1 MKKTLLFT
9 LGLLAAS
16 TTAWADVVDFLSTSG
31 FKAYKIQARRG
42 PNAAGTGYDDNS
54 GKGFMLTNKDS
65 ESDLKA
71 YANWYHG
78 KKFYNETYS
87 ATNLHH
93 NFLLI
98 KADYGTFIYSLGKNA
113 YLATGNDNSVSFATT
128 PTTATINTSGNDA
141 TYKYYI
147 TTSNNRQVNFNTW
160 GGDTG
165 VSGNGT
171 AKDEGSL
178 FTFVENTQYTV
189 DEATITTIKEAI
201 ETYTKEYYLSEVEGI
216 KSHLDEV
223 GYPTQADYETLETAL
238 NTATTKDAAAT
249 ALQNFY
255 NSVKYPEDGKA
266 YYIEGVNR
274 GGTRTGYV
282 YFNGTQL
289 KFATKL
295 ATTMPDEAIY
305 YCHKLG
311 DRKYMFTTKDGKYLM
326 YANDNDGESKG
337 MEDAYDAN
345 KNTLTLQPMSYNASS
360 PYNCNNDVL
369 TVNKNTVGLFLI
381 RGKRAYAKKTEVAN
395 KDFYLMAGFHSGNF
409 HAQES
414 TSVYYTT
421 NEQTSAFKFVEVPQ
435 PQNNAIKTTAVKLSD
450 AADAETYNL
459 ATYSSPFATTLPN
472 DMKAYT
478 VKNENGTYNL
488 SRLNL
493 TDQVLPANTGVIL
506 LAANEATT
514 TTFTPVPATT
524 APEAPTDNKLQATSG
539 AAVTV
544 DAATNAYIFTAK
556 DDKVAFFGL
565 LSSDPDK
572 RKINAFKAYLT
583 VGSNA
588 APRLSLNFG
597 DDNVTTGI
605 NTITNGEQK
614 ADIIYDLSGRRVM
627 NVQRAGVYIVNGQKR
642 LIK

>member
-1 MKKTLLFT
+1 MKKILLFT

-16 TTAWADVVDFLSTSG
+16 TTAWADVVDFLSPTSG
-31 FKAYKIQARRG
+31 IKAYKIQARRG

-78 KKFYNETYS
+78 KTFYNETYS

-289 KFATKL
+289 KFATDL

-409 HAQES
+409 HAQEN
-414 TSVYYTT
+414 TTVYYTT
-421 NEQTSAFKFVEVPQ
+421 DAQTSAFKFVEVTQ

-478 VKNENGTYNL
+478 VKNENGTYKL

-506 LAANEATT
+506 ASNEAN
-514 TTFTPVPATT
+514 TFIPVPATT
-524 APEAPTDNKLQATSG
+524 APEAPTDNQLQATSG

-544 DAATNAYIFTAK
+544 DPATNAYIFTAK
-556 DDKVAFFGL
+556 DNVAFFGL
-565 LSSDPDK
+565 LSSETSMRRIK
-572 RKINAFKAYLT
+572 AFKAYLT

>member
-42 PNAAGTGYDDNS
+42 PNAAGTAYDDNS
-54 GKGFMLTNKDS
+54 GKGFMLTNKNS

-71 YANWYHG
+71 YANWYQG
-78 KKFYNETYS
+78 TTFFNETYS
-87 ATNLHH
+87 AANLHH

-113 YLATGNDNSVSFATT
+113 YLATGDNSSVSFATT

-147 TTSNNRQVNFNTW
+147 TTSNNRQVNFNTY
-160 GGDTG
+160 GESTGTG
-165 VSGNGT
+165 VSGFGT
-171 AKDEGSL
+171 SKDNGSL
-178 FTFVENTQYTV
+178 FTFVENTEYTV
-189 DEATITTIKEAI
+189 DETTITTIKKAI

-223 GYPTQADYETLETAL
+223 GYPTQADYDALKTAL

-289 KFATKL
+289 KFATEL
-295 ATTMPDEAIY
+295 ATPMPDEAIY

-326 YANDNDGESKG
+326 FAADENGERKG

-360 PYNCNNDVL
+360 PYTTNNDVL

-381 RGKRAYAKKTEVAN
+381 RGKRAYNTAWAN
-395 KDFYLMAGFHSGNF
+395 YDFYLMASFGTGKFHSSGN
-409 HAQES
+409 

-421 NEQTSAFKFVEVPQ
+421 DAQTSAFKFVEA
-435 PQNNAIKTTAVKLSD
+435 PQNNTITTRAVRLSD

-478 VKNENGTYNL
+478 VKNENGNYYL

-506 LAANEATT
+506 ASNEAN
-514 TTFTPVPATT
+514 TFIPVPATT
-524 APEAPTDNKLQATSG
+524 APEAPTDNQLQATSG

-544 DAATNAYIFTAK
+544 DPATNAYIFTKNK
-556 DDKVAFFGL
+556 DNVAFFGL
-565 LSSDPDK
+565 LSSNTSL
-572 RKINAFKAYLT
+572 RKIEAFKAYLT
-583 VGSNA
+583 VVSNA

-627 NVQRAGVYIVNGQKR
+627 NVQRAGIYIVNGQKR

>member
-16 TTAWADVVDFLSTSG
+16 TTAWADAVDFLSPSG

-54 GKGFMLTNKDS
+54 GKGFMLTNENN

-71 YANWYHG
+71 YANWYRG
-78 KKFYNETYS
+78 KTFYNVTYN

-113 YLATGNDNSVSFATT
+113 YLATGDDSSVSFATT

-147 TTSNNRQVNFNTW
+147 TTSNNRQVNFNDY
-160 GGDTG
+160 GRETG
-165 VSGNGT
+165 VSGYGT
-171 AKDEGSL
+171 SKDAGSL
-178 FTFVENTQYTV
+178 FTFVENTEYTV
-189 DEATITTIKEAI
+189 DEATITTIKKAI
-201 ETYTKEYYLSEVEGI
+201 ETYTKEYYLNDVEGI
-216 KSHLDEV
+216 KSHLGEV
-223 GYPTQADYETLETAL
+223 GYPTQADYDALKTAL
-238 NTATTKDAAAT
+238 NTATTKDAATT
-249 ALQNFY
+249 AWQNFY

-282 YFNGTQL
+282 YYNGTQL
-289 KFATKL
+289 KFATEL
-295 ATTMPDEAIY
+295 ATPMPDEAIY

-326 YANDNDGESKG
+326 YATDSNGERKG

-360 PYNCNNDVL
+360 PYTCNNDVL

-381 RGKRAYAKKTEVAN
+381 RGKRAYNAQWAN
-395 KDFYLMAGFHSGNF
+395 YDFYLMAGFHSGDF
-409 HAQES
+409 HAS
-414 TSVYYTT
+414 GNTSVYYTT
-421 NEQTSAFKFVEVPQ
+421 NAQTSAFKFVEVPQ
-435 PQNNAIKTTAVKLSD
+435 PQNNTITTRAVRLSD

-478 VKNENGTYNL
+478 VKNENGNYYL

-506 LAANEATT
+506 AANEAN
-514 TTFTPVPATT
+514 TFTPVPATT
-524 APEAPTDNKLQATSG
+524 APEAPTDNQLQATSG

-544 DAATNAYIFTAK
+544 DAATNAYIFTKNK
-556 DDKVAFFGL
+556 DNVAFFGL
-565 LSSDPDK
+565 LSSDTSK
-572 RKINAFKAYLT
+572 RKIEAFKAYLT
-583 VGSNA
+583 VGSNV

-627 NVQRAGVYIVNGQKR
+627 NIQRAGIYIVNGQKR

>member
-1 MKKTLLFT
+1 MKKILLFT

-42 PNAAGTGYDDNS
+42 PNAAGTAYDDNS
-54 GKGFMLTNKDS
+54 GKGFMLTNKNS

-71 YANWYHG
+71 YANWYQG
-78 KKFYNETYS
+78 TTFFNETYS

-113 YLATGNDNSVSFATT
+113 YLATGDDSSVSFATT

-147 TTSNNRQVNFNTW
+147 TTSNNRQVNFNTY

-165 VSGNGT
+165 VSGQGT
-171 AKDEGSL
+171 AKDAGSL
-178 FTFVENTQYTV
+178 FTFVENTEYTV
-189 DEATITTIKEAI
+189 DEATITTIKQAI
-201 ETYTKEYYLSEVEGI
+201 EKYTKEYYLNDVEGI
-216 KSHLDEV
+216 KSHLGEV
-223 GYPTQADYETLETAL
+223 GYPTQAAYDALENAL

-282 YFNGTQL
+282 YYNGTQL
-289 KFATKL
+289 KFAPQL
-295 ATTMPDEAIY
+295 ATPMPEEAIY

-326 YANDNDGESKG
+326 YAADTDSERKG
-337 MEDAYDAN
+337 MEDTYDAN
-345 KNTLTLQPMSYNASS
+345 KNTLTLQPMSYNASNS
-360 PYNCNNDVL
+360 YTTNNDVL

-381 RGKRAYAKKTEVAN
+381 RGKRAYNSAWATY
-395 KDFYLMAGFHSGNF
+395 DFYLMASFDTGKFHN
-409 HAQES
+409 QEN
-414 TSVYYTT
+414 TTVYYTA
-421 NEQTSAFKFVEVPQ
+421 NAQTSAFKFVEA

-478 VKNENGTYNL
+478 VKNENGTYKL

-506 LAANEATT
+506 AANEVD
-514 TTFTPVPATT
+514 TFTPVPATT
-524 APEAPTDNKLQATSG
+524 AHESPTDNQLQATSG

-544 DAATNAYIFTAK
+544 DAATNAYIFTKNK
-556 DDKVAFFGL
+556 DNVAFFGL
-565 LSSDPDK
+565 LSSDTSK
-572 RKINAFKAYLT
+572 RKIEAFKAYLT

-627 NVQRAGVYIVNGQKR
+627 NVQRAGIYIVNGQKR

>member
-1 MKKTLLFT
+1 MKKILLFT

-31 FKAYKIQARRG
+31 FKVYKIQARRG
-42 PNAAGTGYDDNS
+42 PNAAGTAYDDNS
-54 GKGFMLTNKDS
+54 GKGFMLTNEES

-71 YANWYHG
+71 YANWYQG
-78 KKFYNETYS
+78 TKFFNKAYDK
-87 ATNLHH
+87 TNPHH

-98 KADYGTFIYSLGKNA
+98 KADYGTFVYSLGKKA
-113 YLATGNDNSVSFATT
+113 YLATGDNTSISFATT
-128 PTTATINTSGNDA
+128 PTTATINTWGNDA

-147 TTSNNRQVNFNTW
+147 TTSNNRQVNFNTY
-160 GGDTG
+160 GEDRG
-165 VSGNGT
+165 VSGYGT
-171 AKDEGSL
+171 AKDAGSL

-189 DEATITTIKEAI
+189 DETTITTIKKAI
-201 ETYTKEYYLSEVEGI
+201 ETYTKEYYLNDVEGI
-216 KSHLDEV
+216 KSHLGEV
-223 GYPTQADYETLETAL
+223 GYPTQADYDALETAL

-289 KFATKL
+289 KFATEL

-326 YANDNDGESKG
+326 FAADENGERKG

-345 KNTLTLQPMSYNASS
+345 KNTLTLQPMSYNASNS
-360 PYNCNNDVL
+360 YTCNNDVL

-381 RGKRAYAKKTEVAN
+381 RGKRAYNTVWAN
-395 KDFYLMAGFHSGNF
+395 YDFYLMASFGTGKFHSSGN
-409 HAQES
+409 

-421 NEQTSAFKFVEVPQ
+421 DAQTSAFKFVEAH
-435 PQNNAIKTTAVKLSD
+435 QNNAIKTTDVKLSE
-450 AADAETYNL
+450 AADAETYYL

-478 VKNENGTYNL
+478 VKNENGTYKL

-506 LAANEATT
+506 AANKAD
-514 TTFTPVPATT
+514 TFIPVPATT
-524 APEAPTDNKLQATSG
+524 APEAPTDNQLQATSG

-544 DAATNAYIFTAK
+544 DPATNAYIFTKNK
-556 DDKVAFFGL
+556 DNVAFFGL
-565 LSSDPDK
+565 LSSDTSK
-572 RKINAFKAYLT
+572 RKIEAFKAYLT

-627 NVQRAGVYIVNGQKR
+627 NIQRAGIYIVNGQKR

>member
-42 PNAAGTGYDDNS
+42 PNAAGTAYDNNS
-54 GKGFMLTNKDS
+54 GKGFMLTNERS

-71 YANWYHG
+71 YANWYQG
-78 KKFYNETYS
+78 TTFFNETYK

-113 YLATGNDNSVSFATT
+113 YLATGDDSSVSFATT

-147 TTSNNRQVNFNTW
+147 TTSNNRQVNFNDY
-160 GGDTG
+160 GRETG
-165 VSGNGT
+165 VSGYGT
-171 AKDEGSL
+171 SKDAGSL
-178 FTFVENTQYTV
+178 FTFVENTEYTV
-189 DEATITTIKEAI
+189 DEATITTIKKAI
-201 ETYTKEYYLSEVEGI
+201 ETYTKEYYLNDVEGI
-216 KSHLDEV
+216 KSHLGEV
-223 GYPTQADYETLETAL
+223 GYPTQADYDALKTAL
-238 NTATTKDAAAT
+238 NTATTKDAATT
-249 ALQNFY
+249 AWQNFY

-266 YYIEGVNR
+266 YYIEGVSR

-282 YFNGTQL
+282 YYNGTQL
-289 KFATKL
+289 KFATEL
-295 ATTMPDEAIY
+295 ATPMPDEAIY

-326 YANDNDGESKG
+326 YATDSNGERKG

-360 PYNCNNDVL
+360 PYTCNNDVL

-381 RGKRAYAKKTEVAN
+381 RGKRAYNAQWAN
-395 KDFYLMAGFHSGNF
+395 YDFYLMAGFHSGDF
-409 HAQES
+409 HAS
-414 TSVYYTT
+414 GNTSVYYTT
-421 NEQTSAFKFVEVPQ
+421 NAQTSAFKFVEVPQ
-435 PQNNAIKTTAVKLSD
+435 PQNNTITTRAVRLSD

-459 ATYSSPFATTLPN
+459 ATYSSPFATTLPS

-478 VKNENGTYNL
+478 VKNENGTYKL

-506 LAANEATT
+506 ASNEAN
-514 TTFTPVPATT
+514 TFIPVPATT
-524 APEAPTDNKLQATSG
+524 APEAPTDNQLQATSG
-539 AAVTV
+539 AAVTI
-544 DAATNAYIFTAK
+544 DPATNAYIFTAK
-556 DDKVAFFGL
+556 NKIAFFGL
-565 LSSDPDK
+565 LSSDPNM
-572 RKINAFKAYLT
+572 RRINAFKAYLT
-583 VGSNA
+583 VESSA

-614 ADIIYDLSGRRVM
+614 ADIIYDLSGRRVT

>member
-16 TTAWADVVDFLSTSG
+16 TTAWADAVDFLSPSGFKG

-42 PNAAGTGYDDNS
+42 PNAAGTAYADDS
-54 GKGFMLTNKDS
+54 GKGFMLTNEES

-71 YANWYHG
+71 YANWYQG
-78 KKFYNETYS
+78 TKFFNKAYDK
-87 ATNLHH
+87 TNPHH

-98 KADYGTFIYSLGKNA
+98 KADYGTFVYSLGKKA
-113 YLATGNDNSVSFATT
+113 YLATGDNTSISFATT
-128 PTTATINTSGNDA
+128 PTTATINTWGNDA

-147 TTSNNRQVNFNTW
+147 TTSNNRQVNFNTY
-160 GGDTG
+160 GEDRG
-165 VSGNGT
+165 VSGYGT
-171 AKDEGSL
+171 AKDAGSL

-189 DEATITTIKEAI
+189 DETTITTIKKAI
-201 ETYTKEYYLSEVEGI
+201 ETYTKEYYLNDVEGI
-216 KSHLDEV
+216 KSHLGEV
-223 GYPTQADYETLETAL
+223 GYPTQADYDALETAL

-289 KFATKL
+289 KFATEL

-326 YANDNDGESKG
+326 FAADENGERKG

-345 KNTLTLQPMSYNASS
+345 KNTLTLQPMSYNASNS
-360 PYNCNNDVL
+360 YTCNNDVL

-381 RGKRAYAKKTEVAN
+381 RGKRAYNTVWAN
-395 KDFYLMAGFHSGNF
+395 YDFYLMASFGTGKFHSSGN
-409 HAQES
+409 

-421 NEQTSAFKFVEVPQ
+421 DAQTSAFKFVEAH
-435 PQNNAIKTTAVKLSD
+435 QNNAIKTTAVKLSD

-478 VKNENGTYNL
+478 VKNENGTYKL

-506 LAANEATT
+506 AANEAN
-514 TTFTPVPATT
+514 TFIPVPATT
-524 APEAPTDNKLQATSG
+524 APEAPTDNQLQATSG
-539 AAVTV
+539 AAVTI

-556 DDKVAFFGL
+556 DKVAFFGL
-565 LSSDPDK
+565 LSSETNK
-572 RKINAFKAYLT
+572 RRIKAFKAYLT
-583 VGSNA
+583 VESNA

>member
-16 TTAWADVVDFLSTSG
+16 TTAWADVVDFLSTDG

-78 KKFYNETYS
+78 KTFYNETYS

-414 TSVYYTT
+414 TTVYYTT
-421 NEQTSAFKFVEVPQ
+421 DAQTSAFKFVEA

-478 VKNENGTYNL
+478 AKNENGTYNL

-524 APEAPTDNKLQATSG
+524 APEAPTDNQLQATSG

-627 NVQRAGVYIVNGQKR
+627 NVQRAGIYIVNGQKR

>member
-1 MKKTLLFT
+1 MKKILLFT

-54 GKGFMLTNKDS
+54 GKGFMLTNKNN
-65 ESDLKA
+65 ETDLKA

-87 ATNLHH
+87 ADNLHH

-113 YLATGNDNSVSFATT
+113 YLATGDDSSVSFATT

-147 TTSNNRQVNFNTW
+147 TTSNNRQVNFNDY
-160 GGDTG
+160 GRETG
-165 VSGNGT
+165 VSGYGT
-171 AKDEGSL
+171 SKDAGSL
-178 FTFVENTQYTV
+178 FTFVKNTEYTV
-189 DEATITTIKEAI
+189 DEATINTIKEAI
-201 ETYTKEYYLSEVEGI
+201 KTYTKEYYLSDANSI
-216 KSHLDEV
+216 KSHLGEV
-223 GYPTQADYETLETAL
+223 GYPTQAAYDALETAL

-282 YFNGTQL
+282 YYNGTQL
-289 KFATKL
+289 KFATEL
-295 ATTMPDEAIY
+295 ATSMPDEAIY

-326 YANDNDGESKG
+326 YATDSNGESKG

-360 PYNCNNDVL
+360 PYTCNNDVL

-381 RGKRAYAKKTEVAN
+381 RGKRAYNARWAN
-395 KDFYLMAGFHSGNF
+395 YDFYLMASFSSGNF
-409 HAQES
+409 HAQEN
-414 TSVYYTT
+414 TTVYYTT
-421 NEQTSAFKFVEVPQ
+421 DAQTSAFKFVEVPQ

-459 ATYSSPFATTLPN
+459 ATYSSPFATTLPS

-478 VKNENGTYNL
+478 VKNENGTYKL

-506 LAANEATT
+506 AANKDD
-514 TTFTPVPATT
+514 TFIPVPATT
-524 APEAPTDNKLQATSG
+524 APEAPTDNQLQATSG

-544 DAATNAYIFTAK
+544 DAATNAYIFTKNK
-556 DDKVAFFGL
+556 DNVAFFGL
-565 LSSDPDK
+565 LSSDTSK
-572 RKINAFKAYLT
+572 RKIEAFKAYLT

-627 NVQRAGVYIVNGQKR
+627 NIQRAGIYIVNGQKR

>member
-16 TTAWADVVDFLSTSG
+16 TTAWADAVDFLSTSG

-42 PNAAGTGYDDNS
+42 PNAAGTGYDENS
-54 GKGFMLTNKDS
+54 EKGFMLTNYKS

-78 KKFYNETYS
+78 KTFYNETYS

-113 YLATGNDNSVSFATT
+113 YLATGDNNSVSFATT

-147 TTSNNRQVNFNTW
+147 TTSNNRQVNFNTY
-160 GGDTG
+160 GEDRG
-165 VSGNGT
+165 VSGYGT
-171 AKDEGSL
+171 AKDAGSL

-201 ETYTKEYYLSEVEGI
+201 KTYTKEYYLSDVEGI
-216 KSHLDEV
+216 KSHLGEV
-223 GYPTQADYETLETAL
+223 GYPTQAAYDALENAL

-266 YYIEGVNR
+266 YYIYGVNR
-274 GGTRTGYV
+274 GCTRTGYV

-289 KFATKL
+289 KFAPQL
-295 ATTMPDEAIY
+295 ATPMPDEAIY

-326 YANDNDGESKG
+326 YATDSNGESKG

-345 KNTLTLQPMSYNASS
+345 KNTLTLQPMSYNANS

-381 RGKRAYAKKTEVAN
+381 RGKRAYNTRWAN
-395 KDFYLMAGFHSGNF
+395 YDFYLMASFSSGNF
-409 HAQES
+409 HAQEN
-414 TSVYYTT
+414 TTVYYTT
-421 NEQTSAFKFVEVPQ
+421 DAQTSAFKFVEVPQ
-435 PQNNAIKTTAVKLSD
+435 PQNNAITTIAVKLSD

-478 VKNENGTYNL
+478 VKNENGNYYL

-506 LAANEATT
+506 ASNEAN
-514 TTFTPVPATT
+514 TFIPVPATT
-524 APEAPTDNKLQATSG
+524 APEAPTDNQLQATSG

-544 DAATNAYIFTAK
+544 DPATNAYIFTAK
-556 DDKVAFFGL
+556 DNVAFFGL
-565 LSSDPDK
+565 LSSSMRRIK
-572 RKINAFKAYLT
+572 AFKAYLT
-583 VGSNA
+583 VESNA

>member
-31 FKAYKIQARRG
+31 FKVYKIQARRG
-42 PNAAGTGYDDNS
+42 PNAAGTAYGDNS
-54 GKGFMLTNKDS
+54 GKGFMLTNKNS

-71 YANWYHG
+71 YANWYQG
-78 KKFYNETYS
+78 TTFFNETYS

-113 YLATGNDNSVSFATT
+113 YLATGDDSSVSFATT

-147 TTSNNRQVNFNTW
+147 TTSNNRQVNFNTY

-165 VSGNGT
+165 VSGQGT
-171 AKDEGSL
+171 AKDAGSL

-201 ETYTKEYYLSEVEGI
+201 KTYTKEYYLSDVEGI
-216 KSHLDEV
+216 KSHLGEV
-223 GYPTQADYETLETAL
+223 GYPTQADYDALETAL
-238 NTATTKDAAAT
+238 KTATTKDAAAT
-249 ALQNFY
+249 ALLNFY

-266 YYIEGVNR
+266 YYIEGVSR

-289 KFATKL
+289 KFATEL
-295 ATTMPDEAIY
+295 ATPMPDEAIY

-326 YANDNDGESKG
+326 YATDSNGENKG

-345 KNTLTLQPMSYNASS
+345 KNTLTLQPMSYDATRNS
-360 PYNCNNDVL
+360 YTCNNDLL

-381 RGKRAYAKKTEVAN
+381 RGKRAYNTAWAN
-395 KDFYLMAGFHSGNF
+395 YDFYLMAGFHSGNF
-409 HAQES
+409 HAS
-414 TSVYYTT
+414 SNNTVYYTT
-421 NEQTSAFKFVEVPQ
+421 NEQTSAFKFVEA
-435 PQNNAIKTTAVKLSD
+435 PQNNAITTTAVKLSD

-478 VKNENGTYNL
+478 VKNENGTYYL

-506 LAANEATT
+506 AANKATT
-514 TTFTPVPATT
+514 TPFTPVPATT
-524 APEAPTDNKLQATSG
+524 APEAPTDNQLQATSG
-539 AAVTV
+539 AAVTI

-556 DDKVAFFGL
+556 DKVAFFGL
-565 LSSDPDK
+565 LSNNPNMRSIK
-572 RKINAFKAYLT
+572 AFKAYLI

>member
-16 TTAWADVVDFLSTSG
+16 TTAWADAVDFLSPSG

-54 GKGFMLTNKDS
+54 GKGFMLTNENN

-71 YANWYHG
+71 YANWYRG
-78 KKFYNETYS
+78 KTFYNVTYN

-113 YLATGNDNSVSFATT
+113 YLATGDDSSVSFATT

-147 TTSNNRQVNFNTW
+147 TTSNNRQVNFNDY
-160 GGDTG
+160 GRETG
-165 VSGNGT
+165 VSGYGT
-171 AKDEGSL
+171 SKDAGSL
-178 FTFVENTQYTV
+178 FTFVENTEYTV
-189 DEATITTIKEAI
+189 DEATITTIKKAI
-201 ETYTKEYYLSEVEGI
+201 ETYTKEYYLNDVEGI
-216 KSHLDEV
+216 KSHLGEV
-223 GYPTQADYETLETAL
+223 GYPTQADYDALKTAL
-238 NTATTKDAAAT
+238 NTATTKDAATT
-249 ALQNFY
+249 AWQNFY

-282 YFNGTQL
+282 YYNGTQL
-289 KFATKL
+289 KFATEL
-295 ATTMPDEAIY
+295 ATPMPDEAIY

-326 YANDNDGESKG
+326 YATDSNGERKG

-360 PYNCNNDVL
+360 PYTCNNDVL

-381 RGKRAYAKKTEVAN
+381 RGKRAYNAQWAN
-395 KDFYLMAGFHSGNF
+395 YDFYLMAGFHSGDF
-409 HAQES
+409 HAS
-414 TSVYYTT
+414 GNTSVYYTT
-421 NEQTSAFKFVEVPQ
+421 NAQTSAFKFVEMPQ
-435 PQNNAIKTTAVKLSD
+435 PQNNTITTRAVRLSD

-478 VKNENGTYNL
+478 VKNENGNYYL

-506 LAANEATT
+506 AANEAN
-514 TTFTPVPATT
+514 TFTPVPATT
-524 APEAPTDNKLQATSG
+524 APEAPTDNQLQATSG

-544 DAATNAYIFTAK
+544 DAATNAYIFTKNK
-556 DDKVAFFGL
+556 DNVAFFGL
-565 LSSDPDK
+565 LSSDTSK
-572 RKINAFKAYLT
+572 RKIEAFKAYLT

-627 NVQRAGVYIVNGQKR
+627 NIQRAGIYIVNGQKR

>member
-1 MKKTLLFT
+1 M
-9 LGLLAAS
+9 
-16 TTAWADVVDFLSTSG
+16 
-31 FKAYKIQARRG
+31 
-42 PNAAGTGYDDNS
+42 
-54 GKGFMLTNKDS
+54 
-65 ESDLKA
+65 
-71 YANWYHG
+71 
-78 KKFYNETYS
+78 
-87 ATNLHH
+87 H
-93 NFLLI
+93 N
-98 KADYGTFIYSLGKNA
+98 
-113 YLATGNDNSVSFATT
+113 LATGDDSSVSFATT

-147 TTSNNRQVNFNTW
+147 TTSNNRQVNFNDY
-160 GGDTG
+160 GRETG
-165 VSGNGT
+165 VSGYGT
-171 AKDEGSL
+171 SKDAGSL
-178 FTFVENTQYTV
+178 FTFVENTEYTV
-189 DEATITTIKEAI
+189 DEATITTIKKAI
-201 ETYTKEYYLSEVEGI
+201 ETYTKEYYLNDVEGI
-216 KSHLDEV
+216 KSHLGEV
-223 GYPTQADYETLETAL
+223 GYPTQADYDALKTAL
-238 NTATTKDAAAT
+238 NTATTKDAATT
-249 ALQNFY
+249 AWQNFY

-282 YFNGTQL
+282 YYNGTQL
-289 KFATKL
+289 KFATQL
-295 ATTMPDEAIY
+295 ETPMPEEAIY

-369 TVNKNTVGLFLI
+369 IVNKNTVGLFLI

-395 KDFYLMAGFHSGNF
+395 KDFYLMANFSTTNF

-414 TSVYYTT
+414 TTVYYTT
-421 NEQTSAFKFVEVPQ
+421 DAHTSAFKFVEVPQ

-478 VKNENGTYNL
+478 IKNENGTYKL

-506 LAANEATT
+506 ASNEAN
-514 TTFTPVPATT
+514 TFIPVPATT
-524 APEAPTDNKLQATSG
+524 APEAPTDIQLQATSG

-544 DAATNAYIFTAK
+544 DPATNAYIFTAK
-556 DDKVAFFGL
+556 DNVAFFGL
-565 LSSDPDK
+565 LSSSMRRIK
-572 RKINAFKAYLT
+572 AFKAYLT
-583 VGSNA
+583 VESNA

-627 NVQRAGVYIVNGQKR
+627 NVQRAGIYIVNGQKR

>member
-42 PNAAGTGYDDNS
+42 PNAAGTAYSDNS
-54 GKGFMLTNKDS
+54 GKGFMLTNKNS

-71 YANWYHG
+71 YANWYQG
-78 KKFYNETYS
+78 TTFFNETYK

-113 YLATGNDNSVSFATT
+113 YLATGDDSSVSFATT

-147 TTSNNRQVNFNTW
+147 TTSNNRQVNFNDY
-160 GGDTG
+160 GGSTG
-165 VSGNGT
+165 VSGFGT
-171 AKDEGSL
+171 SKDNGSL
-178 FTFVENTQYTV
+178 FTFVENTEYTV
-189 DEATITTIKEAI
+189 DEATITTIKKAI
-201 ETYTKEYYLSEVEGI
+201 KTYTKEYYLSDVEGI
-216 KSHLDEV
+216 KSHLGEV
-223 GYPTQADYETLETAL
+223 GYPTQADYDALETAL
-238 NTATTKDAAAT
+238 STATTKDAAAT

-289 KFATKL
+289 KFATEL
-295 ATTMPDEAIY
+295 ATPMPDEAIY

-326 YANDNDGESKG
+326 YAADTDSERKG
-337 MEDAYDAN
+337 MEDTYDAN
-345 KNTLTLQPMSYNASS
+345 KNTLTLQPMSYNASNS
-360 PYNCNNDVL
+360 YTTNNDVL

-381 RGKRAYAKKTEVAN
+381 RGKRAYNSAWATY
-395 KDFYLMAGFHSGNF
+395 DFYLMASFDTGKFHN
-409 HAQES
+409 QEN
-414 TSVYYTT
+414 TTVYYTA
-421 NEQTSAFKFVEVPQ
+421 NAQTSAFKFVEA
-435 PQNNAIKTTAVKLSD
+435 PQNNAITTTAVKLSD

-478 VKNENGTYNL
+478 VKNENGTYYL

-506 LAANEATT
+506 AANKATT
-514 TTFTPVPATT
+514 TPFTPVPATT
-524 APEAPTDNKLQATSG
+524 APEAPTDNQLQATSG
-539 AAVTV
+539 AAVTI
-544 DAATNAYIFTAK
+544 DPATNAYIFTAK
-556 DDKVAFFGL
+556 DNVAFFGL
-565 LSSDPDK
+565 LSNNPNMRSIK
-572 RKINAFKAYLT
+572 AFKAYLT

-627 NVQRAGVYIVNGQKR
+627 NVQRAGIYIVNGQKR

>member
-1 MKKTLLFT
+1 MKKILLFT

-42 PNAAGTGYDDNS
+42 PNAAGTAYDDNS
-54 GKGFMLTNKDS
+54 GKGFMLTNETS

-71 YANWYHG
+71 YANWYQG
-78 KKFYNETYS
+78 TTFFNETYN
-87 ATNLHH
+87 ATNPHH

-113 YLATGNDNSVSFATT
+113 YLATGDDSSVSFATT

-147 TTSNNRQVNFNTW
+147 TTSNNRQVNFNDY
-160 GGDTG
+160 GGSTG
-165 VSGNGT
+165 VSGFGT
-171 AKDEGSL
+171 SKDNGSL
-178 FTFVENTQYTV
+178 FTFVENTGYTV
-189 DEATITTIKEAI
+189 DEATITTIKKAI
-201 ETYTKEYYLSEVEGI
+201 ETYTKEYYLNDVEGI
-216 KSHLDEV
+216 KSHLGEV
-223 GYPTQADYETLETAL
+223 GYPTQAAYDALETAL

-282 YFNGTQL
+282 YYNGTQL
-289 KFATKL
+289 KFATEL
-295 ATTMPDEAIY
+295 ATSMPDEAIY

-326 YANDNDGESKG
+326 YATDSNGESKG

-369 TVNKNTVGLFLI
+369 IVNKNTVGLFLI
-381 RGKRAYAKKTEVAN
+381 RGKRAYNARWAN
-395 KDFYLMAGFHSGNF
+395 YDFYLMASFSSGNF
-409 HAQES
+409 HAQEN
-414 TSVYYTT
+414 TTVYYTT
-421 NEQTSAFKFVEVPQ
+421 DAQTSAFKFVEVPQ

-459 ATYSSPFATTLPN
+459 ATYSSPFATTLPS

-478 VKNENGTYNL
+478 VKNENGTYKL

-506 LAANEATT
+506 AANKDD
-514 TTFTPVPATT
+514 TFIPVPATT
-524 APEAPTDNKLQATSG
+524 APEAPTDNQLQATSG

-556 DDKVAFFGL
+556 NNVAFFGL
-565 LSSDPDK
+565 LSSSMRSIK
-572 RKINAFKAYLT
+572 AFKAYLT
-583 VGSNA
+583 VESNA

-614 ADIIYDLSGRRVM
+614 ADIIYDLSGRRIM

>member
-16 TTAWADVVDFLSTSG
+16 TTAWADAVDFLSPSG

-54 GKGFMLTNKDS
+54 GKGFMLTNENN

-71 YANWYHG
+71 YANWYRG
-78 KKFYNETYS
+78 KTFYNVTYN

-113 YLATGNDNSVSFATT
+113 YLATGDDSSVSFATT

-147 TTSNNRQVNFNTW
+147 TTSNNRQVNFNTY

-165 VSGNGT
+165 VSGQGT
-171 AKDEGSL
+171 AKDAGSL

-201 ETYTKEYYLSEVEGI
+201 KTYTKEYYLSDVEGI
-216 KSHLDEV
+216 KSHLGEV
-223 GYPTQADYETLETAL
+223 GYPTQADYDALETAL
-238 NTATTKDAAAT
+238 KTATTKDAAAT

-266 YYIEGVNR
+266 YYIEGVSR

-289 KFATKL
+289 KFATEL
-295 ATTMPDEAIY
+295 ATPMPDEAIY

-326 YANDNDGESKG
+326 YATDSNGESKG

-345 KNTLTLQPMSYNASS
+345 KNTLTLQPMSYNASNS
-360 PYNCNNDVL
+360 YNCNNDVL

-381 RGKRAYAKKTEVAN
+381 RGKRAYNAQWAN
-395 KDFYLMAGFHSGNF
+395 YDFYLMAGFHSGDF
-409 HAQES
+409 HAS
-414 TSVYYTT
+414 GNTSVYYTT
-421 NEQTSAFKFVEVPQ
+421 NAQTSAFKFVEVPQ

-459 ATYSSPFATTLPN
+459 ATYSSPFATTLPS

-478 VKNENGTYNL
+478 VKNENGNYYL

-506 LAANEATT
+506 ASNEAN
-514 TTFTPVPATT
+514 TFIPVPATT
-524 APEAPTDNKLQATSG
+524 APEAPTDNQLQATSG

-544 DAATNAYIFTAK
+544 DPATNAYIFTAK
-556 DDKVAFFGL
+556 DNVAFFGL
-565 LSSDPDK
+565 LSNTPNMRSIK
-572 RKINAFKAYLT
+572 AFKAYLT

>member
-16 TTAWADVVDFLSTSG
+16 TTAWADAVDFLSTSG

-42 PNAAGTGYDDNS
+42 PNAAGTNYDDNS
-54 GKGFMLTNKDS
+54 GKGFMLTNGTS

-71 YANWYHG
+71 YANWYQG
-78 KKFYNETYS
+78 KKFFNKTYN
-87 ATNLHH
+87 ATNPHH

-113 YLATGNDNSVSFATT
+113 YLATGDDSSVSFATT

-147 TTSNNRQVNFNTW
+147 TTSNNRQVNFNTY

-165 VSGNGT
+165 GSGQGT
-171 AKDEGSL
+171 AKDAGSL
-178 FTFVENTQYTV
+178 FTFVENTEYTV
-189 DEATITTIKEAI
+189 DEATITTIKQAI
-201 ETYTKEYYLSEVEGI
+201 EKYTKEYYLNDVEGI
-216 KSHLDEV
+216 KSHLGEV
-223 GYPTQADYETLETAL
+223 GYPTQADYDALKTAL
-238 NTATTKDAAAT
+238 NTATTKDAATT
-249 ALQNFY
+249 AWQNFY

-282 YFNGTQL
+282 YYNGTQL
-289 KFATKL
+289 KFATEL
-295 ATTMPDEAIY
+295 ATPMPDEAIY

-326 YANDNDGESKG
+326 YATDSNGERKG

-360 PYNCNNDVL
+360 PYTCNNDVL

-381 RGKRAYAKKTEVAN
+381 RGKRAYNAQWAN
-395 KDFYLMAGFHSGNF
+395 YDFYLMAGFHSGDF
-409 HAQES
+409 HAS
-414 TSVYYTT
+414 GNTSVYYTT
-421 NEQTSAFKFVEVPQ
+421 NAQTSAFKFVEVPQ
-435 PQNNAIKTTAVKLSD
+435 PQNNTITTRAVRLSD

-478 VKNENGTYNL
+478 VKNENGNYYL

-506 LAANEATT
+506 AANEAN
-514 TTFTPVPATT
+514 TFTPVPATT
-524 APEAPTDNKLQATSG
+524 APEAPTDNQLQATSG

-544 DAATNAYIFTAK
+544 DAATNAYIFTKNK
-556 DDKVAFFGL
+556 DNVAFFGL
-565 LSSDPDK
+565 LSSDTSK
-572 RKINAFKAYLT
+572 RKIEAFKAYLT

-627 NVQRAGVYIVNGQKR
+627 NIQRAGIYIVNGQKR

>member
-16 TTAWADVVDFLSTSG
+16 TTAWADAVDFLSTSG

-42 PNAAGTGYDDNS
+42 PNAAGTAYDDNS
-54 GKGFMLTNKDS
+54 GKGFMLTNETS

-71 YANWYHG
+71 YANWYQG
-78 KKFYNETYS
+78 KKFFNETYR
-87 ATNLHH
+87 ANNLHH

-113 YLATGNDNSVSFATT
+113 YLATGDDSSVSFATT

-147 TTSNNRQVNFNTW
+147 TTSNNRQVNFNDY
-160 GGDTG
+160 GRETG
-165 VSGNGT
+165 VSGYGT
-171 AKDEGSL
+171 SKDAGSL
-178 FTFVENTQYTV
+178 FTFVENTEYTV
-189 DEATITTIKEAI
+189 DEATITTIKKAI
-201 ETYTKEYYLSEVEGI
+201 ETYTKEYYLNDVEGI
-216 KSHLDEV
+216 KSHLGEV
-223 GYPTQADYETLETAL
+223 GYPTQADYDALKTAL
-238 NTATTKDAAAT
+238 NTATTKDAATT
-249 ALQNFY
+249 AWQNFY

-266 YYIEGVNR
+266 YYIEGVSR

-282 YFNGTQL
+282 YYNGTQL
-289 KFATKL
+289 KFATEL
-295 ATTMPDEAIY
+295 ATPMPDEAIY

-326 YANDNDGESKG
+326 YATDSNGERKG

-360 PYNCNNDVL
+360 PYTCNNDVL

-381 RGKRAYAKKTEVAN
+381 RGKRAYNAQWAN
-395 KDFYLMAGFHSGNF
+395 YDFYLMAGFHSGDF
-409 HAQES
+409 HAS
-414 TSVYYTT
+414 GNTSVYYTT
-421 NEQTSAFKFVEVPQ
+421 NAQTSAFKFVEVPQ
-435 PQNNAIKTTAVKLSD
+435 PQNNTITTRAVRLSD

-506 LAANEATT
+506 ASNEAN
-514 TTFTPVPATT
+514 TFIPVPATT
-524 APEAPTDNKLQATSG
+524 APEAPTDNQLQATSG

-556 DDKVAFFGL
+556 DNVAFFGL
-565 LSSDPDK
+565 LSNNPNMRSIK
-572 RKINAFKAYLT
+572 AFKAYLT

-614 ADIIYDLSGRRVM
+614 ADIIYDLSGRRVT
-627 NVQRAGVYIVNGQKR
+627 NVQRAGIYIVNGQKR

>member
-1 MKKTLLFT
+1 MKKILLFT

-42 PNAAGTGYDDNS
+42 PNAAGTAYDDNS
-54 GKGFMLTNKDS
+54 GKGFMLTNETS

-71 YANWYHG
+71 YANWYQG
-78 KKFYNETYS
+78 KKFFNETYR
-87 ATNLHH
+87 ANNLHH

-113 YLATGNDNSVSFATT
+113 YLATGDDSSVSFATT

-147 TTSNNRQVNFNTW
+147 TTSNNRQVNFNDY
-160 GGDTG
+160 GRETG
-165 VSGNGT
+165 VSGYGT
-171 AKDEGSL
+171 SKDAGSL
-178 FTFVENTQYTV
+178 FTFVENTEYTV
-189 DEATITTIKEAI
+189 DEATITTIKKAI
-201 ETYTKEYYLSEVEGI
+201 ETYTKEYYLNDVEGI
-216 KSHLDEV
+216 KSHLGEV
-223 GYPTQADYETLETAL
+223 GYPTQADYDALKTAL
-238 NTATTKDAAAT
+238 NTATTKDAATT
-249 ALQNFY
+249 AWQNFY

-266 YYIEGVNR
+266 YYIEGVSR

-282 YFNGTQL
+282 YYNGTQL
-289 KFATKL
+289 KFATEL
-295 ATTMPDEAIY
+295 ATPMPDEAIY

-326 YANDNDGESKG
+326 YATDSNGERKG

-360 PYNCNNDVL
+360 PYTCNNDVL

-381 RGKRAYAKKTEVAN
+381 RGKRAYNAQWAN
-395 KDFYLMAGFHSGNF
+395 YDFYLMAGFHSGDF
-409 HAQES
+409 HAS
-414 TSVYYTT
+414 GNTSVYYTT
-421 NEQTSAFKFVEVPQ
+421 NAQTSAFKFVEVPQ
-435 PQNNAIKTTAVKLSD
+435 PQNNTITTRAVRLSD

-506 LAANEATT
+506 ASNEAN
-514 TTFTPVPATT
+514 TFIPVPATT
-524 APEAPTDNKLQATSG
+524 APEAPTDNQLQATSG

-556 DDKVAFFGL
+556 DNVAFFGL
-565 LSSDPDK
+565 LSNNPNMRSIK
-572 RKINAFKAYLT
+572 AFKAYLT

-614 ADIIYDLSGRRVM
+614 ADIIYDLSGRRVT
-627 NVQRAGVYIVNGQKR
+627 NVQHAGIYIVNGQKR

>member
-31 FKAYKIQARRG
+31 FKVYKIQARRG
-42 PNAAGTGYDDNS
+42 PNAAGTAYGDNS
-54 GKGFMLTNKDS
+54 GKGFMLTNKNS

-71 YANWYHG
+71 YANWYQG
-78 KKFYNETYS
+78 TTFFNETYS

-113 YLATGNDNSVSFATT
+113 YLATGDDSSVSFATT

-147 TTSNNRQVNFNTW
+147 TTSNNRQVNFNTY

-165 VSGNGT
+165 VSGQGT
-171 AKDEGSL
+171 AKDAGSL

-201 ETYTKEYYLSEVEGI
+201 KTYTKEYYLSDVEGI
-216 KSHLDEV
+216 KSHLGEV
-223 GYPTQADYETLETAL
+223 GYPTQADYDALETAL
-238 NTATTKDAAAT
+238 KTATTKDAAAT

-266 YYIEGVNR
+266 YYIEGVSR

-289 KFATKL
+289 KFATEL
-295 ATTMPDEAIY
+295 ATPMPDEAIY

-326 YANDNDGESKG
+326 YATDSNGENKG

-345 KNTLTLQPMSYNASS
+345 KNTLTLQPMSYDATRNS
-360 PYNCNNDVL
+360 YTCNNDLL

-381 RGKRAYAKKTEVAN
+381 RGKRAYNTAWAN
-395 KDFYLMAGFHSGNF
+395 YDFYLMAGFHSGNF
-409 HAQES
+409 HAS
-414 TSVYYTT
+414 SNNTVYYTT
-421 NEQTSAFKFVEVPQ
+421 NEQTSAFKFVEA
-435 PQNNAIKTTAVKLSD
+435 PQNNAITTTAVKLSD

-478 VKNENGTYNL
+478 VKNENGTYYL

-506 LAANEATT
+506 AANKATT
-514 TTFTPVPATT
+514 TPFTPVPTTT
-524 APEAPTDNKLQATSG
+524 APEAPTDNQLQATSG
-539 AAVTV
+539 AAVTI

-556 DDKVAFFGL
+556 DKVAFFGL
-565 LSSDPDK
+565 LSSETNK
-572 RKINAFKAYLT
+572 RRIKAFKAYLT
-583 VGSNA
+583 VESNA

-597 DDNVTTGI
+597 DDNVTTSI

-627 NVQRAGVYIVNGQKR
+627 NVQRAGIYIVNGQKR

>member
-1 MKKTLLFT
+1 MKKILLFT

-16 TTAWADVVDFLSTSG
+16 TTAWADVVDFLSTNPTNG

-42 PNAAGTGYDDNS
+42 PNAAGTAYDDNS
-54 GKGFMLTNKDS
+54 GKGFMLTNETS

-71 YANWYHG
+71 YANWYQG
-78 KKFYNETYS
+78 KKFFNETYR

-113 YLATGNDNSVSFATT
+113 YLATGDDSSVSFATT

-147 TTSNNRQVNFNTW
+147 TTSNNRQVNFNDY
-160 GGDTG
+160 GRETG
-165 VSGNGT
+165 VSGYGT
-171 AKDEGSL
+171 SKDAGSL
-178 FTFVENTQYTV
+178 FTFVENTEYTV
-189 DEATITTIKEAI
+189 DEATITTIKKAI
-201 ETYTKEYYLSEVEGI
+201 ETYTKEYYLNDVEGI
-216 KSHLDEV
+216 KSHLGEV
-223 GYPTQADYETLETAL
+223 GYPTQADYDALKTAL
-238 NTATTKDAAAT
+238 NTATTKDAATT
-249 ALQNFY
+249 AWQNFY

-295 ATTMPDEAIY
+295 ATPMPDEAIY

-326 YANDNDGESKG
+326 YATDSNGERKG

-345 KNTLTLQPMSYNASS
+345 KNTLTLQPMSYNATRNS
-360 PYNCNNDVL
+360 YDCNNDVL

-381 RGKRAYAKKTEVAN
+381 RGKRAYNAQWAN
-395 KDFYLMAGFHSGNF
+395 YDFYLMAGFHSGDF
-409 HAQES
+409 HAS
-414 TSVYYTT
+414 GNTSVYYTT
-421 NEQTSAFKFVEVPQ
+421 NAQTSAFKFVEVPQ

-459 ATYSSPFATTLPN
+459 ATYSSPFATTLPS

-478 VKNENGTYNL
+478 VKNENGNYYL

-506 LAANEATT
+506 ATNEAN
-514 TTFTPVPATT
+514 TFIPVPATT
-524 APEAPTDNKLQATSG
+524 APEAPTDNQLQATSG

-544 DAATNAYIFTAK
+544 DPATNAYIFTAK
-556 DDKVAFFGL
+556 DNVAFFGL
-565 LSSDPDK
+565 LSSNTSL
-572 RKINAFKAYLT
+572 RKIEAFKAYLT

>member
-1 MKKTLLFT
+1 MKKILLFT

-31 FKAYKIQARRG
+31 FKVYKIQARRG
-42 PNAAGTGYDDNS
+42 PNAAGTAYDDNS
-54 GKGFMLTNKDS
+54 GKGFMLTNKNS

-71 YANWYHG
+71 YANWYQG
-78 KKFYNETYS
+78 TTFFNETYS

-113 YLATGNDNSVSFATT
+113 YLATGDDSSVSFATT

-147 TTSNNRQVNFNTW
+147 TTSNNRQVNFNTY
-160 GGDTG
+160 GGSTG
-165 VSGNGT
+165 VSGFGT
-171 AKDEGSL
+171 SKDNGSL
-178 FTFVENTQYTV
+178 FTFVENTEYTV
-189 DEATITTIKEAI
+189 DEATITTIKKAI
-201 ETYTKEYYLSEVEGI
+201 ETYTKEYYLNDVEGI
-216 KSHLDEV
+216 KSHLGEV
-223 GYPTQADYETLETAL
+223 GYPTQADYDALKTAL
-238 NTATTKDAAAT
+238 NTATTKDAATT

-266 YYIEGVNR
+266 YYIEGVSR

-289 KFATKL
+289 KFATEL
-295 ATTMPDEAIY
+295 ATPMPDEAIY

-326 YANDNDGESKG
+326 YATDSNGESKG

-345 KNTLTLQPMSYNASS
+345 KNTLTLQPMSYNASNS
-360 PYNCNNDVL
+360 YNCNNDVL

-381 RGKRAYAKKTEVAN
+381 RGKRAYNAQWAN
-395 KDFYLMAGFHSGNF
+395 YDFYLMAGFHSGDF
-409 HAQES
+409 HAS
-414 TSVYYTT
+414 GNTSVYYTT
-421 NEQTSAFKFVEVPQ
+421 NAQTSAFKFVEVPQ

-459 ATYSSPFATTLPN
+459 ATYSSPFATTLPS

-478 VKNENGTYNL
+478 VKNENGNYYL

-506 LAANEATT
+506 ASNEAN
-514 TTFTPVPATT
+514 TFIPVPATT
-524 APEAPTDNKLQATSG
+524 APEAPTDNQLQATSG

-544 DAATNAYIFTAK
+544 DPATNAYIFTAK
-556 DDKVAFFGL
+556 DNVAFFGL
-565 LSSDPDK
+565 LSNNPNMRSIK
-572 RKINAFKAYLT
+572 AFKAYLT

-627 NVQRAGVYIVNGQKR
+627 NVQRAGIYIVNGQKR

>member
-16 TTAWADVVDFLSTSG
+16 TTAWADAVDFLSPSG

-54 GKGFMLTNKDS
+54 GKGFMLTNENN

-71 YANWYHG
+71 YANWYRG
-78 KKFYNETYS
+78 KTFYNVTYN

-113 YLATGNDNSVSFATT
+113 YLATGDDSSVSFATT

-147 TTSNNRQVNFNTW
+147 TTSNNRQVNFNDY
-160 GGDTG
+160 GRETG
-165 VSGNGT
+165 VSGYGT
-171 AKDEGSL
+171 SKDAGSL
-178 FTFVENTQYTV
+178 FTFVENTEYTV
-189 DEATITTIKEAI
+189 DEATITTIKKAI
-201 ETYTKEYYLSEVEGI
+201 ETYTKEYYLNDVEGI
-216 KSHLDEV
+216 KSHLGEV
-223 GYPTQADYETLETAL
+223 GYPTQADYDALKTAL
-238 NTATTKDAAAT
+238 NTATTKDAATT
-249 ALQNFY
+249 AWQNFY

-282 YFNGTQL
+282 YYNGTQL
-289 KFATKL
+289 KFATEL
-295 ATTMPDEAIY
+295 ATPMPDEAIY

-326 YANDNDGESKG
+326 YATDSNGERKG

-360 PYNCNNDVL
+360 PYTCNNDVL

-381 RGKRAYAKKTEVAN
+381 RGKRAYNAQWAN
-395 KDFYLMAGFHSGNF
+395 YDFYLMAGFHSGDF
-409 HAQES
+409 HAS
-414 TSVYYTT
+414 GNTSVYYTT
-421 NEQTSAFKFVEVPQ
+421 NAQTSAFKFVEVPQ
-435 PQNNAIKTTAVKLSD
+435 PQNNTITTRAVRLSD

-478 VKNENGTYNL
+478 VKNENGNYYL

-506 LAANEATT
+506 AANEAN
-514 TTFTPVPATT
+514 TFTPVPATT
-524 APEAPTDNKLQATSG
+524 APEPPTDNQLQATSG

-544 DAATNAYIFTAK
+544 DAATNAYIFTKNK
-556 DDKVAFFGL
+556 DNVAFFGL
-565 LSSDPDK
+565 LSSDTSK
-572 RKINAFKAYLT
+572 RKIEAFKAYLT

-627 NVQRAGVYIVNGQKR
+627 NIQRAGIYIVNGQKR

>member
-42 PNAAGTGYDDNS
+42 PNAAGTAYDDNS
-54 GKGFMLTNKDS
+54 GKGFMLTNETS

-71 YANWYHG
+71 YANWYQG
-78 KKFYNETYS
+78 KKFFNKTYR
-87 ATNLHH
+87 ANNLHH

-113 YLATGNDNSVSFATT
+113 YLATGDDSSVSFATT

-147 TTSNNRQVNFNTW
+147 TTSNNRQVNFNTY

-165 VSGNGT
+165 VSGQGT
-171 AKDEGSL
+171 AKDAGSL
-178 FTFVENTQYTV
+178 FTFVENTEYTV
-189 DEATITTIKEAI
+189 DEATITTIKQAI
-201 ETYTKEYYLSEVEGI
+201 EKYTKEYYLNDVEGI
-216 KSHLDEV
+216 KSHLGEV
-223 GYPTQADYETLETAL
+223 GYPTQADYDALKTAL
-238 NTATTKDAAAT
+238 NTATTKDAATT
-249 ALQNFY
+249 AWQNFY

-282 YFNGTQL
+282 YYNGTQL
-289 KFATKL
+289 KFAKQL
-295 ATTMPDEAIY
+295 ATPMPEEAIY

-326 YANDNDGESKG
+326 YAADTDNERKG
-337 MEDAYDAN
+337 MEDTYDAN
-345 KNTLTLQPMSYNASS
+345 KNTLTLQPMSYNASNS
-360 PYNCNNDVL
+360 YTTNNDVL

-381 RGKRAYAKKTEVAN
+381 RGKRAYNSAWATY
-395 KDFYLMAGFHSGNF
+395 DFYLMASFDTGKFHN
-409 HAQES
+409 QEN
-414 TSVYYTT
+414 TTVYYTA
-421 NEQTSAFKFVEVPQ
+421 NAQTSAFKFVEA

-478 VKNENGTYNL
+478 VKNENGTYKL

-506 LAANEATT
+506 ASNEAN
-514 TTFTPVPATT
+514 TFIPVPATT
-524 APEAPTDNKLQATSG
+524 APEAPTDNQLQATSG

-544 DAATNAYIFTAK
+544 DAATNAYIFTKNK
-556 DDKVAFFGL
+556 DNVAFFGL
-565 LSSDPDK
+565 LSSDTSK
-572 RKINAFKAYLT
+572 RKIEAFKAYLT

-627 NVQRAGVYIVNGQKR
+627 NIQRAGIYIVNGQKR

>member
-1 MKKTLLFT
+1 MKKILLFT

-16 TTAWADVVDFLSTSG
+16 TTAWADAVDFLSTSG

-42 PNAAGTGYDDNS
+42 PNAAGTAYDDNS
-54 GKGFMLTNKDS
+54 GKGFMLTNKTS

-71 YANWYHG
+71 YANWYQG
-78 KKFYNETYS
+78 KKFFNETYR
-87 ATNLHH
+87 ANNLHH

-113 YLATGNDNSVSFATT
+113 YLATGDDSSVSFATT

-147 TTSNNRQVNFNTW
+147 TTSNNRQVNFNDY
-160 GGDTG
+160 GRETG
-165 VSGNGT
+165 VSGYGT
-171 AKDEGSL
+171 SKDAGSL

-201 ETYTKEYYLSEVEGI
+201 KTYTKEYYLSDVEGI
-216 KSHLDEV
+216 KSHLGEV
-223 GYPTQADYETLETAL
+223 GYPTQADYDALETAL
-238 NTATTKDAAAT
+238 KTATTKDAAAT

-266 YYIEGVNR
+266 YYIEGVSR

-289 KFATKL
+289 KFATEL
-295 ATTMPDEAIY
+295 ATPMPDEAIY

-326 YANDNDGESKG
+326 YATDSNGESKG

-345 KNTLTLQPMSYNASS
+345 KNTLTLQPMSYNASNS
-360 PYNCNNDVL
+360 YNCNNNNDVL

-381 RGKRAYAKKTEVAN
+381 RGKRAYNAQWAN
-395 KDFYLMAGFHSGNF
+395 YDFYLMAGFHSGDF
-409 HAQES
+409 HAS
-414 TSVYYTT
+414 GNTSVYYTT
-421 NEQTSAFKFVEVPQ
+421 NAQTSAFKFVEA
-435 PQNNAIKTTAVKLSD
+435 PQNNTITTKAVRLSD
-450 AADAETYNL
+450 ATDAETYNL
-459 ATYSSPFATTLPN
+459 ATYSSPFATTLPS

-506 LAANEATT
+506 AANEAN
-514 TTFTPVPATT
+514 TFIPVPATT
-524 APEAPTDNKLQATSG
+524 APEAPTDNQLQATSG

-544 DAATNAYIFTAK
+544 APATNAYIFTAK
-556 DDKVAFFGL
+556 DNVAFFGL
-565 LSSDPDK
+565 LSSEESK
-572 RKINAFKAYLT
+572 RRINAFKAYLT
-583 VGSNA
+583 VESSA

-597 DDNVTTGI
+597 NDNVTTGI

>member
-42 PNAAGTGYDDNS
+42 PNAAGTAYDDNS
-54 GKGFMLTNKDS
+54 GKGFMLTNETS

-71 YANWYHG
+71 YANWYQG
-78 KKFYNETYS
+78 KKFFNKTYR
-87 ATNLHH
+87 ANNLHH

-113 YLATGNDNSVSFATT
+113 YLATGDDSSVSFATT

-147 TTSNNRQVNFNTW
+147 TTSNNRQVNFNTY

-165 VSGNGT
+165 VSGYGT
-171 AKDEGSL
+171 SKDAGSL
-178 FTFVENTQYTV
+178 FTFVENTEYPV
-189 DEATITTIKEAI
+189 DEATITTIKKAI
-201 ETYTKEYYLSEVEGI
+201 ETYTKEYYLNDVEGI
-216 KSHLDEV
+216 KSHLGEV
-223 GYPTQADYETLETAL
+223 GYPTQADYDALKTAL
-238 NTATTKDAAAT
+238 NTATTKDAATT
-249 ALQNFY
+249 AWQNFY

-266 YYIEGVNR
+266 YYIEGVSR

-282 YFNGTQL
+282 YYNGTQL
-289 KFATKL
+289 KFATEL
-295 ATTMPDEAIY
+295 ATPMPDEAIY

-326 YANDNDGESKG
+326 YATDSNGERKG

-360 PYNCNNDVL
+360 PYTCNNDVL

-381 RGKRAYAKKTEVAN
+381 RGKRAYNAQWAN
-395 KDFYLMAGFHSGNF
+395 YDFYLMAGFHSGDF
-409 HAQES
+409 HAS
-414 TSVYYTT
+414 GNTSVYYTT
-421 NEQTSAFKFVEVPQ
+421 NAQTSAFKFVEVPQ
-435 PQNNAIKTTAVKLSD
+435 PQNNTITTRAVRLSD

-506 LAANEATT
+506 ASNEAN
-514 TTFTPVPATT
+514 TFIPVPATT
-524 APEAPTDNKLQATSG
+524 APEAPTDNQLQATSG

-544 DAATNAYIFTAK
+544 DAATNAYIFTKNK
-556 DDKVAFFGL
+556 DNVAFFGL
-565 LSSDPDK
+565 LSSDTSK
-572 RKINAFKAYLT
+572 RKIEAFKAYLT

-627 NVQRAGVYIVNGQKR
+627 NIQRAGIYIVNGQKR

>member
-16 TTAWADVVDFLSTSG
+16 TTAWAGVVDFLSPSG

-42 PNAAGTGYDDNS
+42 PNAAGTAYDNDS
-54 GKGFMLTNKDS
+54 GKGFMLTNEES

-71 YANWYHG
+71 YANWYQG
-78 KKFYNETYS
+78 TTFFNKAYDK
-87 ATNLHH
+87 TNPHH

-113 YLATGNDNSVSFATT
+113 YLATGDNSSVSFATT

-147 TTSNNRQVNFNTW
+147 TTSNNRQVNFNDY
-160 GGDTG
+160 GGSTG

-171 AKDEGSL
+171 VKDAGSL
-178 FTFVENTQYTV
+178 FTFVENTEYTV
-189 DEATITTIKEAI
+189 DEATITTIKKAI
-201 ETYTKEYYLSEVEGI
+201 ETYTKEYYLNDVEDI
-216 KSHLDEV
+216 KSHLGEV
-223 GYPTQADYETLETAL
+223 GYPTQAAYDALKTAL
-238 NTATTKDAAAT
+238 NTATTKNAAAT

-266 YYIEGVNR
+266 YYIEGVSR

-289 KFATKL
+289 KFATEL
-295 ATTMPDEAIY
+295 ATPMPDEAIY

-326 YANDNDGESKG
+326 FAADENGERKG

-345 KNTLTLQPMSYNASS
+345 KNTLTLQPMSYDTRDS
-360 PYNCNNDVL
+360 YTCNNDLL

-381 RGKRAYAKKTEVAN
+381 RGKRAYNTVGAN
-395 KDFYLMAGFHSGNF
+395 YDFYLMASFGTGKFHSSYN
-409 HAQES
+409 
-414 TSVYYTT
+414 TTVYYTT
-421 NEQTSAFKFVEVPQ
+421 DAQTSAFKFVEVPQ

-478 VKNENGTYNL
+478 VKNENGNYYL

-506 LAANEATT
+506 AANKAD
-514 TTFTPVPATT
+514 TFIPVPATT
-524 APEAPTDNKLQATSG
+524 APEAPTDNQLQATSG

-544 DAATNAYIFTAK
+544 DPATNAYIFTAK
-556 DDKVAFFGL
+556 DNVAFFGL
-565 LSSDPDK
+565 LSSETNK
-572 RKINAFKAYLT
+572 RSINAFKAYLT
-583 VGSNA
+583 VESSA

-614 ADIIYDLSGRRVM
+614 AEIIYDLSGRRVM

>member
-1 MKKTLLFT
+1 MKKILLFT

-42 PNAAGTGYDDNS
+42 PNAAGTAYDDNS
-54 GKGFMLTNKDS
+54 GKGFMLTNETS

-71 YANWYHG
+71 YANWYQG
-78 KKFYNETYS
+78 KKFFNKTYR
-87 ATNLHH
+87 ANNLHH

-113 YLATGNDNSVSFATT
+113 YLATGDDSSVSFATT

-147 TTSNNRQVNFNTW
+147 TTSNNRQVNFNTY

-165 VSGNGT
+165 VSGQGT
-171 AKDEGSL
+171 AKDASSL
-178 FTFVENTQYTV
+178 FTFVENTEYTV
-189 DEATITTIKEAI
+189 DEATITTIKQAI
-201 ETYTKEYYLSEVEGI
+201 EKYTKEYYLNDVEGI
-216 KSHLDEV
+216 KSHLGEV
-223 GYPTQADYETLETAL
+223 GYPTQADYDALKTAL
-238 NTATTKDAAAT
+238 NTATTKDAATT
-249 ALQNFY
+249 AWQNFY

-282 YFNGTQL
+282 YYNGTQL
-289 KFATKL
+289 KFAKQL
-295 ATTMPDEAIY
+295 ATPMPEEAIY

-326 YANDNDGESKG
+326 YAADTDNERKG
-337 MEDAYDAN
+337 MEDTYDAN
-345 KNTLTLQPMSYNASS
+345 KNTLTLQPMSYNASNS
-360 PYNCNNDVL
+360 YTTNNDVL

-381 RGKRAYAKKTEVAN
+381 RGKRAYNSAWATY
-395 KDFYLMAGFHSGNF
+395 DFYLMASFDTGKFHN
-409 HAQES
+409 QEN
-414 TSVYYTT
+414 TTVYYTA
-421 NEQTSAFKFVEVPQ
+421 NAQTSAFKFVEA

-478 VKNENGTYNL
+478 VKNENGTYKL

-506 LAANEATT
+506 ASNEAN
-514 TTFTPVPATT
+514 TFIPVPATT
-524 APEAPTDNKLQATSG
+524 APESPTDNQLQATSG

-544 DAATNAYIFTAK
+544 DAATNAYIFTKNK
-556 DDKVAFFGL
+556 DNVAFFGL
-565 LSSDPDK
+565 LSSDTSMRNIK
-572 RKINAFKAYLT
+572 AFKAYLT

-627 NVQRAGVYIVNGQKR
+627 NIQRAGIYIVNGQKR

>member
-16 TTAWADVVDFLSTSG
+16 TTAWADAVDFLSTSG

-54 GKGFMLTNKDS
+54 GKGFMLTNENN

-71 YANWYHG
+71 YANWYQG
-78 KKFYNETYS
+78 TTFFNETYNT
-87 ATNLHH
+87 TNLHH

-113 YLATGNDNSVSFATT
+113 YLATGDNTSISFATT

-147 TTSNNRQVNFNTW
+147 TTSNNRQVNFNDY
-160 GGDTG
+160 GGSTG
-165 VSGNGT
+165 VSGFGT
-171 AKDEGSL
+171 SKDNGSL
-178 FTFVENTQYTV
+178 FTFVENTEYTV
-189 DEATITTIKEAI
+189 DEATITTIKKAI
-201 ETYTKEYYLSEVEGI
+201 ETYTKEYYLNDVEGI
-216 KSHLDEV
+216 KSHLGEV
-223 GYPTQADYETLETAL
+223 GYPTQADYDALKTAL
-238 NTATTKDAAAT
+238 NTATTKDAATT
-249 ALQNFY
+249 AWQNFY

-266 YYIEGVNR
+266 YYIEGVSR

-282 YFNGTQL
+282 YYNGTQL
-289 KFATKL
+289 KFATEL
-295 ATTMPDEAIY
+295 ATPMPDEAIY

-326 YANDNDGESKG
+326 YATDSNGERKG

-360 PYNCNNDVL
+360 PYTCNNDVL

-381 RGKRAYAKKTEVAN
+381 RGKRAYNAQWAN
-395 KDFYLMAGFHSGNF
+395 YDFYLMAGFHSGDF
-409 HAQES
+409 HAS
-414 TSVYYTT
+414 GNTSVYYTT
-421 NEQTSAFKFVEVPQ
+421 NAQTSAFKFVEVPQ
-435 PQNNAIKTTAVKLSD
+435 PQNNTITTRAVRLSD

-506 LAANEATT
+506 ASNEAN
-514 TTFTPVPATT
+514 TFIPVPATT
-524 APEAPTDNKLQATSG
+524 APEAPTDNQLQATSG

-556 DDKVAFFGL
+556 DNVAFFGL
-565 LSSDPDK
+565 LSNNPNMRSIK
-572 RKINAFKAYLT
+572 AFKAYLT

-614 ADIIYDLSGRRVM
+614 ADIIYDLSGRRVT
-627 NVQRAGVYIVNGQKR
+627 NVQHAGIYIVNGQKR

>member
-16 TTAWADVVDFLSTSG
+16 TTAWADAVDFLSTSG

-42 PNAAGTGYDDNS
+42 PNAAGTQYSDNS
-54 GKGFMLTNKDS
+54 GKGFMLTNGKS

-71 YANWYHG
+71 YANWYQG
-78 KKFYNETYS
+78 KTFFNETYS

-113 YLATGNDNSVSFATT
+113 YLATGDNSSVSFATT
-128 PTTATINTSGNDA
+128 PTTATINTWGNDA

-160 GGDTG
+160 GEDTG
-165 VSGNGT
+165 VSGQGS
-171 AKDEGSL
+171 AKDAGSL
-178 FTFVENTQYTV
+178 FTFVENTGYTV
-189 DEATITTIKEAI
+189 DKATITTIKKAI
-201 ETYTKEYYLSEVEGI
+201 ETYTKEYYLKDVEGI

-223 GYPTQADYETLETAL
+223 GYPTQADYDAFVAAL
-238 NTATTKDAAAT
+238 NTATTKEAAT
-249 ALQNFY
+249 TAWQNFY

-266 YYIEGVNR
+266 YYIEGVSR

-282 YFNGTQL
+282 YYNGTQL
-289 KFATKL
+289 KFATQL
-295 ATTMPDEAIY
+295 VTPMPDEAIY

-326 YANDNDGESKG
+326 YATDSNGESKG

-345 KNTLTLQPMSYNASS
+345 KNTLTLQPMSYNASNS
-360 PYNCNNDVL
+360 YNTNNDVL

-381 RGKRAYAKKTEVAN
+381 RGKRAYNSAWAN
-395 KDFYLMAGFHSGNF
+395 YDFYLMAGFHSGNF
-409 HAQES
+409 HAQDN
-414 TSVYYTT
+414 TSVYYTA
-421 NEQTSAFKFVEVPQ
+421 NAQTSAFKFVEADPK
-435 PQNNAIKTTAVKLSD
+435 NTIKTTAVKLSD

-478 VKNENGTYNL
+478 VKNENGTYKL

-506 LAANEATT
+506 AANEAN
-514 TTFTPVPATT
+514 TFTPVPATT
-524 APEAPTDNKLQATSG
+524 APEAPTDNQLQATSG

-544 DAATNAYIFTAK
+544 DAATNAYIFTKNK
-556 DDKVAFFGL
+556 DNVAFFGL
-565 LSSDPDK
+565 LSSDTSK
-572 RKINAFKAYLT
+572 RKIEAFKAYLT

-642 LIK
+642 IIK

>member
-16 TTAWADVVDFLSTSG
+16 TTAWADAVDFLSPSGFKG

-42 PNAAGTGYDDNS
+42 PNAAGTAYADDS
-54 GKGFMLTNKDS
+54 GKGFMLTNEES

-71 YANWYHG
+71 YANWYQG
-78 KKFYNETYS
+78 TKFFNKAYDK
-87 ATNLHH
+87 TNPHH

-98 KADYGTFIYSLGKNA
+98 KADYGTFVYSLGKKA
-113 YLATGNDNSVSFATT
+113 YLATGDNTSISFATT
-128 PTTATINTSGNDA
+128 PTTATINTWGNDA

-147 TTSNNRQVNFNTW
+147 TTSNNRQVNFNTY
-160 GGDTG
+160 GEDRG
-165 VSGNGT
+165 VSGYGT
-171 AKDEGSL
+171 AKDAGSL

-189 DEATITTIKEAI
+189 DETTITTIKKAI
-201 ETYTKEYYLSEVEGI
+201 ETYTKEYYLNDVEGI
-216 KSHLDEV
+216 KSHLGEV
-223 GYPTQADYETLETAL
+223 GYPTQADYDALETAL

-289 KFATKL
+289 KFATEL

-326 YANDNDGESKG
+326 FAADENGERKG

-345 KNTLTLQPMSYNASS
+345 KNTLTLQPMSYNASNS
-360 PYNCNNDVL
+360 YTCNNDVL

-381 RGKRAYAKKTEVAN
+381 RGKRAYNTVWAN
-395 KDFYLMAGFHSGNF
+395 YDFYLMASFGTGKFHSSGN
-409 HAQES
+409 

-421 NEQTSAFKFVEVPQ
+421 DAQTSAFKFVEAH
-435 PQNNAIKTTAVKLSD
+435 QNNAIKTTAVKLSD

-478 VKNENGTYNL
+478 VKNENGTYKL

-506 LAANEATT
+506 AANEAN
-514 TTFTPVPATT
+514 TFIPVPATT
-524 APEAPTDNKLQATSG
+524 APEAPTDNQLQATSG
-539 AAVTV
+539 AAVTI

-556 DDKVAFFGL
+556 DKVAFFGL
-565 LSSDPDK
+565 LSSETNK
-572 RKINAFKAYLT
+572 RRIKAFKAYLT
-583 VGSNA
+583 VESNA

-627 NVQRAGVYIVNGQKR
+627 NIQRAGIYIVNGQKR

>member
-16 TTAWADVVDFLSTSG
+16 TTAWADAVDFLSTSG

-42 PNAAGTGYDDNS
+42 PNAAGTNYDDNS
-54 GKGFMLTNKDS
+54 GKGFMLTNGTS

-71 YANWYHG
+71 YANWYQG
-78 KKFYNETYS
+78 KKFFNKTYN
-87 ATNLHH
+87 ATNPHH

-113 YLATGNDNSVSFATT
+113 YLATGDDSSVSFATT

-147 TTSNNRQVNFNTW
+147 TTSNNRQVNFNTY

-165 VSGNGT
+165 VSGQGT
-171 AKDEGSL
+171 AKDAGSL
-178 FTFVENTQYTV
+178 FTFVENTEYTV
-189 DEATITTIKEAI
+189 DEATITTIKQAI
-201 ETYTKEYYLSEVEGI
+201 EKYTKEYYLNDVEGI
-216 KSHLDEV
+216 KSHLGEV
-223 GYPTQADYETLETAL
+223 GYPTQADYDALKTAL
-238 NTATTKDAAAT
+238 NTATTKDAATT
-249 ALQNFY
+249 AWQNFY

-282 YFNGTQL
+282 YYNGTQL
-289 KFATKL
+289 KFATEL
-295 ATTMPDEAIY
+295 ATPMPDEAIY

-326 YANDNDGESKG
+326 YATDSNGERKG

-360 PYNCNNDVL
+360 PYTCNNDVL

-381 RGKRAYAKKTEVAN
+381 RGKRAYNAQWAN
-395 KDFYLMAGFHSGNF
+395 YDFYLMAGFHSGDF
-409 HAQES
+409 HASEN

-421 NEQTSAFKFVEVPQ
+421 NAQTSAFKFVEVPQ
-435 PQNNAIKTTAVKLSD
+435 PQNNTITTRAVRLSD

-478 VKNENGTYNL
+478 VKNENGNYYL

-506 LAANEATT
+506 AANEAN
-514 TTFTPVPATT
+514 TFTPVPATT
-524 APEAPTDNKLQATSG
+524 APEAPTDNQLQATSG

-544 DAATNAYIFTAK
+544 DAATNAYIFTKNK
-556 DDKVAFFGL
+556 DNVAFFGL
-565 LSSDPDK
+565 LSSDTSK
-572 RKINAFKAYLT
+572 RKIEAFKAYLT

-627 NVQRAGVYIVNGQKR
+627 NIQRAGIYIVNGQKR

>member
-1 MKKTLLFT
+1 MKKILLFT

-42 PNAAGTGYDDNS
+42 PNAAGTAYDDNS
-54 GKGFMLTNKDS
+54 GKGFMLTNETS

-71 YANWYHG
+71 YANWYQG
-78 KKFYNETYS
+78 KKFFNETYR
-87 ATNLHH
+87 ANNLHH

-113 YLATGNDNSVSFATT
+113 YLATGDDSSVSFATT

-147 TTSNNRQVNFNTW
+147 TTSNNRQVNFNDY
-160 GGDTG
+160 GRETG
-165 VSGNGT
+165 VSGYGT
-171 AKDEGSL
+171 SKDAGSL
-178 FTFVENTQYTV
+178 FTFVENTEYTV
-189 DEATITTIKEAI
+189 DEATITTIKKAI
-201 ETYTKEYYLSEVEGI
+201 ETYTKVYYLNDVEGI
-216 KSHLDEV
+216 KSHLGEV
-223 GYPTQADYETLETAL
+223 GYPTQADYDALKTAL
-238 NTATTKDAAAT
+238 NTATTKDAATT
-249 ALQNFY
+249 AWQNFY

-266 YYIEGVNR
+266 YYIEGVSR

-282 YFNGTQL
+282 YYNGTQL
-289 KFATKL
+289 KFATEL
-295 ATTMPDEAIY
+295 ATPMPDEAIY

-326 YANDNDGESKG
+326 YATDSNGERKG

-360 PYNCNNDVL
+360 PYTCNNDVL

-381 RGKRAYAKKTEVAN
+381 RGKRAYNAQWAN
-395 KDFYLMAGFHSGNF
+395 YDFYLMAGFHSGDF
-409 HAQES
+409 HAS
-414 TSVYYTT
+414 GNTSVYYTT
-421 NEQTSAFKFVEVPQ
+421 NAQTSAFKFVEVPQ
-435 PQNNAIKTTAVKLSD
+435 PQNNTITTRAVRLSD

-506 LAANEATT
+506 ASNEAN
-514 TTFTPVPATT
+514 TFIPVPATT
-524 APEAPTDNKLQATSG
+524 APEAPTDNQLQATSG

-556 DDKVAFFGL
+556 DNVAFFGL
-565 LSSDPDK
+565 LSNNPNMRSIK
-572 RKINAFKAYLT
+572 AFKAYLT

-614 ADIIYDLSGRRVM
+614 ADIIYDLSGRRVT
-627 NVQRAGVYIVNGQKR
+627 NVQHAGIYIVNGQKR

>member
-16 TTAWADVVDFLSTSG
+16 TTAWADAVDFLSPSG

-54 GKGFMLTNKDS
+54 GKGFMLTNENN

-71 YANWYHG
+71 YANWYRG
-78 KKFYNETYS
+78 KTFYNVTYN

-113 YLATGNDNSVSFATT
+113 YLATGDDSSVSFATT

-147 TTSNNRQVNFNTW
+147 TTSNNRQVNFNDY
-160 GGDTG
+160 GRETG
-165 VSGNGT
+165 VSGYGT
-171 AKDEGSL
+171 SKDAGSL
-178 FTFVENTQYTV
+178 FTFVENTEYTV
-189 DEATITTIKEAI
+189 DEATITTIKKAI
-201 ETYTKEYYLSEVEGI
+201 ETYTKEYYLNDVEGI
-216 KSHLDEV
+216 KSHLGEV
-223 GYPTQADYETLETAL
+223 GYPTQADYDALKTAL
-238 NTATTKDAAAT
+238 NTATTKDAATT
-249 ALQNFY
+249 AWQNFY

-282 YFNGTQL
+282 YYNGTQL
-289 KFATKL
+289 KFATEL
-295 ATTMPDEAIY
+295 ATPMPDEAIY

-326 YANDNDGESKG
+326 YATDSNGERKG

-360 PYNCNNDVL
+360 PYTCNNDVL

-381 RGKRAYAKKTEVAN
+381 RGKRAYNAQWAN
-395 KDFYLMAGFHSGNF
+395 YDFYLMAGFHSGDF
-409 HAQES
+409 HAS
-414 TSVYYTT
+414 GNTSVYYTT
-421 NEQTSAFKFVEVPQ
+421 NAQTSAFKFVEVPQ
-435 PQNNAIKTTAVKLSD
+435 PQNNTITTRAVRLSD

-478 VKNENGTYNL
+478 VKNENGNYYL

-506 LAANEATT
+506 AANEAN
-514 TTFTPVPATT
+514 TFTPVPATT
-524 APEAPTDNKLQATSG
+524 APEAPTDNQLQATSG

-544 DAATNAYIFTAK
+544 DAATNAYIFPKNK
-556 DDKVAFFGL
+556 DNVAFFGL
-565 LSSDPDK
+565 LSSDTSK
-572 RKINAFKAYLT
+572 RKIEAFKAYLT

-627 NVQRAGVYIVNGQKR
+627 NIQRAGIYIVNGQKR

>member
-16 TTAWADVVDFLSTSG
+16 TTAWADAVDFLSTSG

-42 PNAAGTGYDDNS
+42 PNAAGTAYDDNS
-54 GKGFMLTNKDS
+54 GKGFMLTNETS

-71 YANWYHG
+71 YANWYQG
-78 KKFYNETYS
+78 KKFFNETYR

-113 YLATGNDNSVSFATT
+113 YLATGDDSSVSFATT

-147 TTSNNRQVNFNTW
+147 TTSNNRQVNFNDY
-160 GGDTG
+160 GRETG
-165 VSGNGT
+165 VSGYGT
-171 AKDEGSL
+171 SKDAGSL
-178 FTFVENTQYTV
+178 FTFVENTEYTV
-189 DEATITTIKEAI
+189 DEATITTIKKAI
-201 ETYTKEYYLSEVEGI
+201 ETYTKEYYLNDVEGI
-216 KSHLDEV
+216 KSHLGEV
-223 GYPTQADYETLETAL
+223 GYPTQADYDALKTAL
-238 NTATTKDAAAT
+238 NTATTKDAATT
-249 ALQNFY
+249 AWQNFY

-266 YYIEGVNR
+266 YYIEGVSR

-282 YFNGTQL
+282 YYNGTQL
-289 KFATKL
+289 KFATEL
-295 ATTMPDEAIY
+295 ATPMPDEAIY

-326 YANDNDGESKG
+326 YATDSNGERKG

-345 KNTLTLQPMSYNASS
+345 KNTLTLQPMSYNASNS
-360 PYNCNNDVL
+360 YTCNNDVL

-381 RGKRAYAKKTEVAN
+381 RGKRAYNTMWAN
-395 KDFYLMAGFHSGNF
+395 YDFYLMAGFHSSNF
-409 HAQES
+409 HASNS

-421 NEQTSAFKFVEVPQ
+421 NAQTSAFKFVEVPQ
-435 PQNNAIKTTAVKLSD
+435 PQNNAIKTIAVKLSD

-478 VKNENGTYNL
+478 VKNENGTYKL

-506 LAANEATT
+506 ASNEAN
-514 TTFTPVPATT
+514 TFIPVPATT
-524 APEAPTDNKLQATSG
+524 APEAPTDNQLQATSG

-544 DAATNAYIFTAK
+544 DAATNAYIFTKNK
-556 DDKVAFFGL
+556 DNVAFFGL
-565 LSSDPDK
+565 LSSNTSL
-572 RKINAFKAYLT
+572 RKIEAFKAYLT

-614 ADIIYDLSGRRVM
+614 ADIIYNLSGRRVM
-627 NVQRAGVYIVNGQKR
+627 NIQRAGIYIVNGQKR

>member
-16 TTAWADVVDFLSTSG
+16 TTAWADAVDFLSTSG

-42 PNAAGTGYDDNS
+42 PNAAGTNYDDNS
-54 GKGFMLTNKDS
+54 GKGFMLTNGTS

-71 YANWYHG
+71 YANWYQG
-78 KKFYNETYS
+78 KKFFNKTYN
-87 ATNLHH
+87 ATNPHH

-113 YLATGNDNSVSFATT
+113 YLATGDDSSVSFATT

-147 TTSNNRQVNFNTW
+147 TTSNNRQVNFNTY

-165 VSGNGT
+165 VSGQGT
-171 AKDEGSL
+171 AKDAGSL
-178 FTFVENTQYTV
+178 FTFVENTEYTV
-189 DEATITTIKEAI
+189 DEATITTIKQAI
-201 ETYTKEYYLSEVEGI
+201 EKYTKEYYLNDVEGI
-216 KSHLDEV
+216 KSHLGEV
-223 GYPTQADYETLETAL
+223 GYPTQADYDALKTAL
-238 NTATTKDAAAT
+238 NTATTKDAATT
-249 ALQNFY
+249 AWQNFY

-282 YFNGTQL
+282 YYNGTQL
-289 KFATKL
+289 KFAKQL
-295 ATTMPDEAIY
+295 ATPMPEEAIY

-326 YANDNDGESKG
+326 YAADTDNERKG
-337 MEDAYDAN
+337 MEDTYDAN
-345 KNTLTLQPMSYNASS
+345 KNTLTLQPMSYNASNS
-360 PYNCNNDVL
+360 YTTNNDVL

-381 RGKRAYAKKTEVAN
+381 RGKRAYNSAWATY
-395 KDFYLMAGFHSGNF
+395 DFYLMASFDTGKFHN
-409 HAQES
+409 QEN
-414 TSVYYTT
+414 TTVYYTA
-421 NEQTSAFKFVEVPQ
+421 NAQTSAFKFVEA

-478 VKNENGTYNL
+478 VKNENGTYKL

-506 LAANEATT
+506 ASNEAN
-514 TTFTPVPATT
+514 TFIPVPATT
-524 APEAPTDNKLQATSG
+524 APESPTDNQLQATSG

-544 DAATNAYIFTAK
+544 DAATNAYIFTK
-556 DDKVAFFGL
+556 KND
-565 LSSDPDK
+565 
-572 RKINAFKAYLT
+572 
-583 VGSNA
+583 
-588 APRLSLNFG
+588 
-597 DDNVTTGI
+597 
-605 NTITNGEQK
+605 
-614 ADIIYDLSGRRVM
+614 
-627 NVQRAGVYIVNGQKR
+627 
-642 LIK
+642 

>member
-1 MKKTLLFT
+1 MKKILLFT

-16 TTAWADVVDFLSTSG
+16 TTAWADAVDFLAPSG
-31 FKAYKIQARRG
+31 FKVYKIQARRS
-42 PNAAGTGYDDNS
+42 PNAAGTGYDESS
-54 GKGFMLTNKDS
+54 GKGFMLTNGDS
-65 ESDLKA
+65 DSDLKA

-78 KKFYNETYS
+78 KTFYNVTYS
-87 ATNLHH
+87 PTNLHH

-113 YLATGNDNSVSFATT
+113 YLATGDNSSISFATT
-128 PTTATINTSGNDA
+128 PTTATINTWGNDA

-147 TTSNNRQVNFNTW
+147 TTSNNRQVNFNTY

-165 VSGNGT
+165 VSGQGT
-171 AKDEGSL
+171 AKDAGSL

-201 ETYTKEYYLSEVEGI
+201 KTYTKEYYLSDVEGI
-216 KSHLDEV
+216 KSHLGEV
-223 GYPTQADYETLETAL
+223 GYPTQADYDALETAL

-249 ALQNFY
+249 AWQNFY

-282 YFNGTQL
+282 YFNSTQL
-289 KFATKL
+289 KFATEL
-295 ATTMPDEAIY
+295 ATPMPDEAIY

-326 YANDNDGESKG
+326 YATDSDGESKG

-345 KNTLTLQPMSYNASS
+345 KNTLTLQPMSYNASNS
-360 PYNCNNDVL
+360 YNCNNDVL

-381 RGKRAYAKKTEVAN
+381 RGKRAYNAQWAN
-395 KDFYLMAGFHSGNF
+395 YDFYLMAGFHSGNF
-409 HAQES
+409 HAS
-414 TSVYYTT
+414 SNNTVFYTT
-421 NEQTSAFKFVEVPQ
+421 DAQTSAFKFVEA
-435 PQNNAIKTTAVKLSD
+435 PQNNAITTTAVKLSD

-478 VKNENGTYNL
+478 VKNENGTYYL

-506 LAANEATT
+506 AANKATT
-514 TTFTPVPATT
+514 TPFTPVPATT
-524 APEAPTDNKLQATSG
+524 APEAPTNNQLQATSG

-544 DAATNAYIFTAK
+544 DPATNAYIFTAK
-556 DDKVAFFGL
+556 DNVAFFGL
-565 LSSDPDK
+565 LSSSMRRIK
-572 RKINAFKAYLT
+572 AFKAYLT
-583 VGSNA
+583 VESNA

-627 NVQRAGVYIVNGQKR
+627 NVQRAGIYIVNGQKR

>member
-16 TTAWADVVDFLSTSG
+16 TTAWADAVDFLSPSG

-42 PNAAGTGYDDNS
+42 PNAAGTAYDNNS
-54 GKGFMLTNKDS
+54 GKGFMLTNENS

-71 YANWYHG
+71 YANWYQG
-78 KKFYNETYS
+78 TTFFNETYK

-113 YLATGNDNSVSFATT
+113 YLATGDDSSVSFATT

-147 TTSNNRQVNFNTW
+147 TTSNNRQVNFNDY
-160 GGDTG
+160 GGSTG
-165 VSGNGT
+165 VSGFGT
-171 AKDEGSL
+171 SKDNGSL
-178 FTFVENTQYTV
+178 FTFVENTEYTV
-189 DEATITTIKEAI
+189 DEATITTIKKAI
-201 ETYTKEYYLSEVEGI
+201 ETYTKEYYLSDVEGI
-216 KSHLDEV
+216 KSHLGEV
-223 GYPTQADYETLETAL
+223 GYPTQADYDALETAL
-238 NTATTKDAAAT
+238 ETATTKNAAAT
-249 ALQNFY
+249 ALQDFY

-289 KFATKL
+289 KFATEL
-295 ATTMPDEAIY
+295 ATPMPDEAIY

-326 YANDNDGESKG
+326 YATDSNGESKG

-345 KNTLTLQPMSYNASS
+345 KNTLTLQPMSYNANNS
-360 PYNCNNDVL
+360 YNCNNDIL

-381 RGKRAYAKKTEVAN
+381 RGKRAYNERWAN
-395 KDFYLMAGFHSGNF
+395 YDFYLMAGFHSGKF
-409 HAQES
+409 HASSS

-421 NEQTSAFKFVEVPQ
+421 DAQTSAFKFVEAPQ
-435 PQNNAIKTTAVKLSD
+435 KNTITTRAVRLSD

-478 VKNENGTYNL
+478 VKNKNGTYYL

-506 LAANEATT
+506 AANKATT
-514 TTFTPVPATT
+514 TPFTPVPATT
-524 APEAPTDNKLQATSG
+524 APEAPTDNQLQATSG
-539 AAVTV
+539 AAVTI

-556 DDKVAFFGL
+556 DNVAFFGL
-565 LSSDPDK
+565 LSSSMRRIK
-572 RKINAFKAYLT
+572 AFKAYLT
-583 VGSNA
+583 VESNA

-627 NVQRAGVYIVNGQKR
+627 NVQRAGIYIVNGQKR

>member
-31 FKAYKIQARRG
+31 FKVYKIQARRG
-42 PNAAGTGYDDNS
+42 PNAAGTAYGDNS
-54 GKGFMLTNKDS
+54 GKGFMLTNKNS

-71 YANWYHG
+71 YANWYQG
-78 KKFYNETYS
+78 TTFFNETYS

-113 YLATGNDNSVSFATT
+113 YLATGDDSSVSFATT

-147 TTSNNRQVNFNTW
+147 TTSNNRQVNFNTY

-165 VSGNGT
+165 VSGQGT
-171 AKDEGSL
+171 AKDAGSL

-201 ETYTKEYYLSEVEGI
+201 KTYTKEYYLSDVEGI
-216 KSHLDEV
+216 KSHLGEV
-223 GYPTQADYETLETAL
+223 GYPTQADYDALETAL
-238 NTATTKDAAAT
+238 KTATTKDAAAT

-266 YYIEGVNR
+266 YYIEGVSR

-289 KFATKL
+289 KFATEL
-295 ATTMPDEAIY
+295 ATPMPDEAIY

-311 DRKYMFTTKDGKYLM
+311 DRKYMFTTKNGKYLM
-326 YANDNDGESKG
+326 YATDSNGENKG

-345 KNTLTLQPMSYNASS
+345 KNTLTLQPMSYDATRNS
-360 PYNCNNDVL
+360 YTCNNDLL

-381 RGKRAYAKKTEVAN
+381 RGKRAYNTAWAN
-395 KDFYLMAGFHSGNF
+395 YDFYLMAGFHSGNF
-409 HAQES
+409 HAS
-414 TSVYYTT
+414 SNNTVYYTT
-421 NEQTSAFKFVEVPQ
+421 NEQTSAFKFVEA
-435 PQNNAIKTTAVKLSD
+435 PQNNAITTTAVKLSD

-478 VKNENGTYNL
+478 VKNENGTYYL

-506 LAANEATT
+506 AANKATT
-514 TTFTPVPATT
+514 TPFTPVPATT
-524 APEAPTDNKLQATSG
+524 APEAPTDNQLQATSG
-539 AAVTV
+539 AAVTI
-544 DAATNAYIFTAK
+544 DATTNAYIFTAK
-556 DDKVAFFGL
+556 DKVAFFGL
-565 LSSDPDK
+565 LSNNPNMRSIK
-572 RKINAFKAYLT
+572 AFKAYLI

-627 NVQRAGVYIVNGQKR
+627 NVQRVGVYIVNGQKR